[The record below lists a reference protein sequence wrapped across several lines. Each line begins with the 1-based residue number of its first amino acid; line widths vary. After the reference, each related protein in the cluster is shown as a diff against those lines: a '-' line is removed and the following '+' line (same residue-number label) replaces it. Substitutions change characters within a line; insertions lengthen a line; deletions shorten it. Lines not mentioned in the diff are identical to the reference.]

1 MANSFPGSGLAYA
14 DAFSVGTAN
23 AAASSLYVASS
34 CVQAVRIEH
43 GYNQTN
49 LHHNTLWLR
58 ATNSGANLAASIG
71 FTVVNNGGDHHRA
84 NIAATANSGQ
94 IGGNLALYT
103 RNNNGNDTLGYFQD
117 HAGNVGIGTTDFTN
131 VAFGSP
137 SIHAAGSRATLG
149 LSSTNSLATIALT
162 AGSCSQT
169 ALHINHADDGTTSF
183 YNYRYGG
190 QAFTFTGLGRLG
202 INTSSPS
209 TPLQI
214 RDSSVSSGGSGLSV
228 YGFDGAMEVYTTRA
242 ESPAN
247 AAIYLYNRPTSGT
260 NGTGTGISFRASSSN
275 TADRPQGGL
284 YSSWT
289 DTTDATRTS
298 KFFFDLVCGGTYA
311 TRMTLLGNGNLGLS
325 TTTPRYSLDVAGGMM
340 GNFYMS
346 CCNSTLDGTGPYDY
360 GVIGTGNIA
369 GALLVND
376 IVGARYSIA
385 AGSYNL
391 TFRKSVRGTSTACA
405 YCTVM
410 TFLGTSDSNCDVHV
424 NIANRLGLGTSP
436 SYKLDIAGTSGATAS
451 MRIAAIYCGG
461 GLGLVHLTSSGTEGG
476 TITYEKTSGTTQ
488 KYKMGLAG
496 DNCFFI
502 YNETAGNQPFTLT
515 PAGNFG
521 FGITAPSYK
530 LHVNGTFYAA
540 GSSIKYKEG
549 ICKYNTDSCLFM
561 CLKPVTYQ
569 YKDEFKHLGKE
580 LKSETQIGLIAEDV
594 AEVYPELAV
603 LVNEEDNKVVRNVDY
618 EKLSII
624 LLSEVQKLRKE
635 LDELKIK

>member
-84 NIAATANSGQ
+84 NIAATANPSQ

-103 RNNNGNDTLGYFQD
+103 RNNNGNDTLGYYQD
-117 HAGNVGIGTTDFTN
+117 HAGNVGIGTTDFSN
-131 VAFGSP
+131 VVFGSP

-149 LSSTNSLATIALT
+149 LSSTGTLATIALYSGNVT
-162 AGSCSQT
+162 NTG
-169 ALHINHADDGTTSF
+169 LHINHSSDGTTSF
-183 YNYRYGG
+183 YNYAFGG
-190 QAFTFTGLGRLG
+190 QAFTFSGQANLG
-202 INTSSPS
+202 IGNTVSCPCARIHIIQTGQPTISCGLYA
-209 TPLQI
+209 TQILQTDSQANYQRI
-214 RDSSVSSGGSGLSV
+214 RFDRDSCAFWGIGVEGASSTNDFIISGLI
-228 YGFDGAMEVYTTRA
+228 GGK
-242 ESPAN
+242 
-247 AAIYLYNRPTSGT
+247 TSGT
-260 NGTGTGISFRASSSN
+260 WSDTVFRIKNSSGNVGIGQSS
-275 TADRPQGGL
+275 
-284 YSSWT
+284 
-289 DTTDATRTS
+289 
-298 KFFFDLVCGGTYA
+298 
-311 TRMTLLGNGNLGLS
+311 
-325 TTTPRYSLDVAGGMM
+325 PRYPLDVAGGVISS
-340 GNFYMS
+340 FYLS
-346 CCNSTLDGTGPYDY
+346 CCNSTVDGIGPYDY
-360 GVIGTGNIA
+360 GIIGTGNGA
-369 GALLVND
+369 GALLIND

-391 TFRKSVRGTSTACA
+391 TFRKSVRGTTTACA

-410 TFLGTSDSNCDVHV
+410 QFLGTSDANCDVHV

-515 PAGNFG
+515 PAGRV
-521 FGITAPSYK
+521 GISTTAPSYQ

-540 GSSIKYKEG
+540 GSSKDYKHE
-549 ICKYNTDSCLFM
+549 ICKYNTDSCMFM
-561 CLKPVTYQ
+561 KLTPVTYQ
-569 YKDEFKHLGKE
+569 YKSEWKHLGKE

-594 AEVYPELAV
+594 AGVYPELAI
-603 LVNEEDNKVVRNVDY
+603 LVNEDNEKIVRNVDY
-618 EKLSII
+618 EKLSIV

-635 LDELKIK
+635 LDELKTK